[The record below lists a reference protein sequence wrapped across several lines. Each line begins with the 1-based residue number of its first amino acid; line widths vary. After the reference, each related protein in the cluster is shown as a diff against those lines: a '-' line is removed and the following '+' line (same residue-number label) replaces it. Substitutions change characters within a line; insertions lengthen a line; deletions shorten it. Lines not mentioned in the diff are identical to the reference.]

1 MREHVFDLLALVLER
16 EPVRIAARAFEAGD
30 AYVRGTS
37 LEYLETVLPPRLFA
51 LLRARLPE
59 PGRAA
64 PRAPRRRGGTGRAAA
79 RGRDDDREPGR
90 GPPAPG
96 RGGRARGATR
106 MTTSPA
112 VPQGEPRI
120 LLVDDDATS
129 LAVLRRTLDGRGF
142 RLFVTRSGEEALEV
156 ARRAR
161 PLLVLMDVVMPG
173 LDGYEACRRL
183 KARPPD
189 ARRRRHLPVVSRRC
203 ARQGPGAGGGGRRL
217 RDEAVP
223 GRGGGRARQHPSHAR
238 AAAAAARGRNA
249 ELARELAV
257 AQQLLSDARSRVEG
271 PLVGS
276 SPAVRV
282 LRESIAREAESAE
295 PVLLTGPADSGHE
308 STARAIHHASPR
320 GDQAFIHVNCGLL
333 PPDARLLPVPAEARD
348 GSPARLGLVELAER
362 GTVFLEEVQR
372 LPGDLQERLARVLEA
387 AVADRER
394 GATPRPDARVVASCS
409 APLEAATL
417 EPKLLAALER
427 RQLRLPSLAERA
439 EDVPE
444 LARYFVR
451 HYAQRVGSVVEGL
464 SESSLE
470 RLARY
475 RWPGGVRELQSLLE
489 RAVASAREPV
499 LEIDPALLDEG
510 FPLGSYRLLEKVGSG
525 GMGEVWRARHQLL
538 ARPCAIKLVRPER
551 LGERGRDQAIERFR
565 REARAI
571 ARLASPHTVRLF
583 DFGVSDAG
591 SPFYVMELLDGLDLH
606 TLVERFG
613 PLPPERAVAV
623 LRQAC
628 RSLAEAHQ
636 AGLLHRDVK
645 PQNVLLCRLGL
656 ECDVAKVVDFGLAR
670 SVGAGE
676 AQITAE
682 GAVTGT
688 PAYMPPERVL
698 GEPGDERSDIY
709 ALGGV
714 AFYLLTGRAPFAGE
728 PMAVMIHHVRT
739 PPPAPSSLA
748 PVPALL
754 EAVVL
759 ACLEKDPARRPP
771 TALDLWRRLGEVEL
785 KARWTRELAEAWW
798 REHAPGPA
806 AAGGDDSSDEMG
818 RPPGEEGTTACRP

>member
-1 MREHVFDLLALVLER
+1 M
-16 EPVRIAARAFEAGD
+16 
-30 AYVRGTS
+30 
-37 LEYLETVLPPRLFA
+37 
-51 LLRARLPE
+51 
-59 PGRAA
+59 
-64 PRAPRRRGGTGRAAA
+64 
-79 RGRDDDREPGR
+79 
-90 GPPAPG
+90 
-96 RGGRARGATR
+96 
-106 MTTSPA
+106 
-112 VPQGEPRI
+112 
-120 LLVDDDATS
+120 
-129 LAVLRRTLDGRGF
+129 
-142 RLFVTRSGEEALEV
+142 
-156 ARRAR
+156 
-161 PLLVLMDVVMPG
+161 
-173 LDGYEACRRL
+173 
-183 KARPPD
+183 
-189 ARRRRHLPVVSRRC
+189 
-203 ARQGPGAGGGGRRL
+203 
-217 RDEAVP
+217 
-223 GRGGGRARQHPSHAR
+223 
-238 AAAAAARGRNA
+238 
-249 ELARELAV
+249 
-257 AQQLLSDARSRVEG
+257 
-271 PLVGS
+271 
-276 SPAVRV
+276 
-282 LRESIAREAESAE
+282 
-295 PVLLTGPADSGHE
+295 
-308 STARAIHHASPR
+308 
-320 GDQAFIHVNCGLL
+320 
-333 PPDARLLPVPAEARD
+333 
-348 GSPARLGLVELAER
+348 
-362 GTVFLEEVQR
+362 
-372 LPGDLQERLARVLEA
+372 LEA

-394 GATPRPDARVVASCS
+394 GATPRPDTRVVASCS

-427 RQLRLPSLAERA
+427 RQLRVPSLAERA

-451 HYAQRVGSVVEGL
+451 QYAQRVGSVVEGL

-748 PVPALL
+748 PVPAAL

-785 KARWTRELAEAWW
+785 EGALDARARRGLVARARAGPGRRRRGRLERRAVPGPDRLRGNDTMKELSECRVLIVDDVRGQRGGPGRGAEGEYKLSVALDGEAAL
-798 REHAPGPA
+798 RRRRGEPARHRAPRHRDAGHRRLRGLPAAPGRTPPRA
-806 AAGGDDSSDEMG
+806 TSPSCSSPRSRTWPTRRRDSSSG
-818 RPPGEEGTTACRP
+818 RTTT